1 MVFRSFYF
9 ALLLICALGSASATT
24 PKEQY
29 NTEAREAAERYAEDM
44 AICKEESDRK
54 KRSKCSKIAKDAKMK
69 SLGEAMARLG
79 KAPKVSASK

>member
-9 ALLLICALGSASATT
+9 SLLLICALGPASATT

-29 NTEAREAAERYAEDM
+29 NAEAREAADRYAEDM

-54 KRSKCSKIAKDAKMK
+54 KRTKCSKIARDEKSK
-69 SLGEAMARLG
+69 SLGEALGRLG